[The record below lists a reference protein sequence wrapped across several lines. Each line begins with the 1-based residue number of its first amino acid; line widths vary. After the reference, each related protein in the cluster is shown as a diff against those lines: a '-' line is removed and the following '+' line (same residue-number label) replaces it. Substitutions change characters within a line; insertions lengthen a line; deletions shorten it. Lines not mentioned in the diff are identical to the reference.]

1 VAPTKSVFC
10 GFTLPHGEN
19 MKELT
24 ELGLQLFSEIRNPE
38 RAAAMRQAIEENTFG
53 STLSNLAVDFVF
65 ASVWNRDGLER
76 KQRSLVTIGIL
87 IALRQTAELKN
98 HIEVGIQN
106 GLTVREVE
114 EAILQA
120 AAYAGFPAAWSAH
133 QAARKVLHHLGL
145 ISSSKL
151 PDV

>member
-1 VAPTKSVFC
+1 
-10 GFTLPHGEN
+10 

-24 ELGLQLFSEIRNPE
+24 KRGLELFSEIRNPD
-38 RAAAMRQAIEENTFG
+38 RAAGMRQMIEDVPFG
-53 STLSNLAVDFVF
+53 SALANVAVDFVF
-65 ASVWNRDGLER
+65 ASVWAREGLER
-76 KQRSLVTIGIL
+76 KQRSLVTIGVL

-98 HIEVGIQN
+98 HIELGIRN
-106 GLTVREVE
+106 GLSVQEIE

-133 QAARKVLHHLGL
+133 HAATEVLNHLGL
-145 ISSSKL
+145 ISSKL

>member
-1 VAPTKSVFC
+1 
-10 GFTLPHGEN
+10 

-24 ELGLQLFSEIRNPE
+24 ERGLQLFSEIRNPE
-38 RAAAMRQAIEENTFG
+38 RAAAMRKAVEEEKFG
-53 STLSNLAVDFVF
+53 SALVNVAVDFVF
-65 ASVWNRDGLER
+65 ASVWDREGLER

-106 GLTVREVE
+106 GLAVREIE
-114 EAILQA
+114 EVILQA

-133 QAARKVLHHLGL
+133 QAALEVLQNLGL
-145 ISSSKL
+145 IGDSKL